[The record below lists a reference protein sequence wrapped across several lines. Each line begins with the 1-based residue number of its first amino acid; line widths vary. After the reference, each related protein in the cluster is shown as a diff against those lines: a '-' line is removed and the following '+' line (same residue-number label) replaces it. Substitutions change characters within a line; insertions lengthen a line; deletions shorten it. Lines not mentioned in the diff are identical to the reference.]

1 MISEYSLR
9 PVACDQLPFK
19 VTHLNPF
26 NEAKTKRFQN
36 RQKFYR
42 EETEEQVIKIPK
54 NLTMEEQ
61 IQYLKDFQE
70 KQAKRQQNSG
80 QKQGESSEPS
90 SPDK

>member
-42 EETEEQVIKIPK
+42 EE
-54 NLTMEEQ
+54 MEE
-61 IQYLKDFQE
+61 
-70 KQAKRQQNSG
+70 
-80 QKQGESSEPS
+80 
-90 SPDK
+90 